1 MINHVREDRLYAK
14 LLRQF
19 VANKHSFLRAYCQY
33 SETLFVKEV
42 ERDRELA
49 EMHGSMKLHPDD
61 PDYDLESPVAFFSQ
75 AAEFRKSLRRSNFIT
90 VYSFW
95 ETQYKYYA
103 EWMIISDSRRRGQAS
118 VPKLREIK
126 GVSVTDRYRTILVQH
141 ISLTD
146 DQALWTV
153 LADLAVVRDQ
163 IVHGVGELSP
173 VEIDLTASEPDGH
186 VIPKHDRLIRV
197 LNKYEDRGLSMDKHG
212 DILTDASLIEYLI
225 DTTEEYMRDVL
236 TKYIEQLKE
245 PNAVS

>member
-1 MINHVREDRLYAK
+1 MINQVREDRLYAK

-33 SETLFVKEV
+33 SETLFEKEV
-42 ERDRELA
+42 ERDRELS
-49 EMHGSMKLHPDD
+49 EMHDDMKLHPDD
-61 PDYDLESPVAFFSQ
+61 PDSPVAFFSQ

-118 VPKLREIK
+118 VPKLREVK
-126 GVSVTDRYRTILVQH
+126 GDSVSDRYRTILVQH

-173 VEIDLTASEPDGH
+173 VEIDLTASERDEH
-186 VIPKHDRLIRV
+186 VIPKHDRLIKV
-197 LNKYEDRGLSMDKHG
+197 LKKYEDRGLSMDKHG
-212 DILTDASLIEYLI
+212 DILIDASLIEYLI
-225 DTTEEYMRDVL
+225 DTTEEYMDDVI
-236 TKYIEQLKE
+236 TKYVEHLKE
-245 PNAVS
+245 PTAVS